1 MPNKGRVGRVDEPPQ
16 AGRWLCLRRGG
27 VMVVAEASGPWLP
40 VVVYW
45 GRDLGEL
52 TEGQMAALPLA
63 ARLEKGQR
71 QRDPVAVLSLSPAR
85 AQGWAGWPGLSGHRA
100 GQASQALFD
109 LDGAEVSEGDD
120 GSAVL
125 TYEGRDA
132 VAGLA
137 LEGEL
142 RLTPEGV
149 LKHRQTLTSTSSSDA
164 PPYEVDDLP
173 TLLPVPDYVTEV
185 LDFAGR
191 WGNEAQPQRRELA
204 QGTWL
209 HEQRRG
215 RTGADTPLVLCAGT
229 TGFGTRHGEVWGI
242 HLGWSGDQR
251 YLAQRL
257 NTGATLVGVG
267 EVLSPGEVVLGPGEK
282 VTTPWAYAAYSDAG
296 LDGVSARFH
305 SLVRHGPGYP
315 KKPRP
320 VVLNIW
326 EAVTFH
332 QSFARVAE
340 LANIAAEIGV
350 ERFVIDDG
358 WFGSRRDDTSGL
370 GDWYV
375 SKDVW
380 PDGLGPIVEHVRS
393 LAMDFGLWFEPEMV
407 NLDSDLARA
416 HPDWVLGT
424 PGRMPPP
431 QRHQQVLDVS
441 LPGAFEYLLERISS
455 LVDEYNIDFIKW
467 DHNRDIADPVH
478 RSGPRA
484 GRPAIRDL
492 TLATYR
498 LMDTLRERF
507 PALEIESCSSGGA
520 RVDLGVLARTQRIW
534 ASDCIDP
541 IERSRIVPGLA
552 TLLPLEMIGTHVAS
566 PRSNTTARHHDLPL
580 RLIVALF
587 GHQGIEWD
595 ISTTSPEERR
605 ALAEWVSMV
614 KRFRPL
620 IHAGQL
626 VRGERPRDPGTSLFG
641 VVAPD
646 RSEGLFALVRS
657 YTSPY
662 WGNTDLRLAGLDHSA
677 HYRLQRV
684 VVPGENGGGHGVPNL
699 PPVELHMT
707 GGALMAAGA
716 HAPFLQPE
724 QASLWHVVR
733 EGP

>member
-1 MPNKGRVGRVDEPPQ
+1 
-16 AGRWLCLRRGG
+16 
-27 VMVVAEASGPWLP
+27 MVVAEAGGPWLP
-40 VVVYW
+40 VIAYW

-52 TEGQMAALPLA
+52 TYEQIAALPLA
-63 ARLEKGQR
+63 VRLKKGQR
-71 QRDPVAVLSLSPAR
+71 QRDPAAVLSLSPAR

-100 GQASQALFD
+100 GLASQALFG
-109 LDGAEVSEGDD
+109 LESAELSEAQD

-125 TYEGRDA
+125 SYRGHDA
-132 VAGLA
+132 SAALV

-142 RLTPEGV
+142 QLTPEGV
-149 LKHRQTLTSTSSSDA
+149 LKHRQTLTSTA
-164 PPYEVDDLP
+164 PGDVAPYELDDLP

-229 TGFGTRHGEVWGI
+229 AGFGTRHGEVWGI

-257 NTGATLVGVG
+257 NTGATLVGAG
-267 EVLSPGEVVLGPGEK
+267 EVLAGGEVILGGGEA
-282 VTTPWAYAAYSDAG
+282 VTTPWAYAAYSGSG
-296 LDGVSARFH
+296 LDGISARLH
-305 SLVRHGPGYP
+305 ALVRRSPAHP
-315 KKPRP
+315 KKTRP

-332 QSFARVAE
+332 QSFDRVAD

-380 PDGLGPIVEHVRS
+380 PDGLGPIVRHVRS
-393 LAMDFGLWFEPEMV
+393 LGMDFGLWFEPEMV
-407 NLDSDLARA
+407 NLDSDVARA
-416 HPDWVLGT
+416 HPGWVLGT
-424 PGRMPPP
+424 PSRMPPP

-441 LPGAFEYLLERISS
+441 LPGAYEYLLERISS
-455 LVDEYNIDFIKW
+455 LVGEYGIDFIKW

-484 GRPAIRDL
+484 GLPATRDL

-498 LMDTLRERF
+498 LIDTLRERF
-507 PALEIESCSSGGA
+507 PALEVESCSSGGA
-520 RVDLGVLARTQRIW
+520 RVDLGILGRTQRIW

-541 IERSRIVPGLA
+541 IERARIVPGLA
-552 TLLPLEMIGTHVAS
+552 TLVPLEMIGSHVAS
-566 PRSNTTARHHDLPL
+566 PRSHTTARQHDLPL
-580 RLIVALF
+580 RLIIALF

-595 ISTTSPEERR
+595 ISATTAAERQQ
-605 ALAEWVSMV
+605 LADWVAMV
-614 KRFRPL
+614 KRFRL
-620 IHAGQL
+620 LVHTGQL
-626 VRGERPRDPGTSLFG
+626 VRAECPRDPGMSLYG
-641 VVAPD
+641 VVAQD
-646 RSEGLFALVRS
+646 LSEGLFVLVRS
-657 YTSPY
+657 QTSPY
-662 WGNTDLRLAGLDHSA
+662 WGNTDLRLAGLDHSSSY
-677 HYRLQRV
+677 HLKRV
-684 VVPGENGGGHGVPNL
+684 PVPGEGPGGHDVAPL
-699 PPVELHMT
+699 PAVEFHMT
-707 GGALMAAGA
+707 GEALMAAGA
-716 HAPFLQPE
+716 HVPFLQPE